1 MKMYLSFVVHNEVNV
16 NIVGSQGRE
25 LAGVNCDFNDDL
37 CVMSALS
44 E

>member
-16 NIVGSQGRE
+16 NIVGE

-37 CVMSALS
+37 CEMSALS